1 MAAKKKVTEVVEEVK
16 NDVKEFDEK
25 GIQKLVELLDG
36 DLAALLSRVRVI
48 TEVSKDYINFSGI
61 ADGMDGT
68 VKFIY
73 KTEEIEG

>member
-1 MAAKKKVTEVVEEVK
+1 MQL
-16 NDVKEFDEK
+16 NDGLKEFDEK